1 MCIRLTKI
9 YKQVA
14 NKANGMRL
22 KRVCVNGRLV
32 LVLTPISAWYYQ
44 WLQLVTNVFFN
55 ENVYFEWQQHVIL
68 TKLTKTLNVQ

>member
-44 WLQLVTNVFFN
+44 WLQLVKTFFLTRT
-55 ENVYFEWQQHVIL
+55 YIL
-68 TKLTKTLNVQ
+68 NGNNMSY

>member
-22 KRVCVNGRLV
+22 KRVYVNDRLV

-44 WLQLVTNVFFN
+44 WLQLVKTLFN

-68 TKLTKTLNVQ
+68 TKLPKTLNVQ